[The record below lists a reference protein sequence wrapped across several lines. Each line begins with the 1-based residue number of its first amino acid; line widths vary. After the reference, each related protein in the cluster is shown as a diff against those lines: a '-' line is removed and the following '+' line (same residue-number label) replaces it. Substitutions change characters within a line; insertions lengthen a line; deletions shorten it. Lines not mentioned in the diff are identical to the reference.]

1 MNRQRHMNRSK
12 NFVGRI
18 GAPFIA
24 SPGDKASGQ
33 SGQKIGQ
40 KFRSKIPFDSNYRRV
55 RPPSFQ
61 SYDAAEDRRNG
72 KCAVRGITRGYID
85 ERAEQQIHASPSVR
99 S

>member
-1 MNRQRHMNRSK
+1 VNRQRHMKRSK

-18 GAPFIA
+18 GDPFIA
-24 SPGDKASGQ
+24 SSGDKESGQ
-33 SGQKIGQ
+33 SGQKIGE
-40 KFRSKIPFDSNYRRV
+40 KFRSKIPFASNYRRV
-55 RPPSFQ
+55 RPPSHQ

-72 KCAVRGITRGYID
+72 KCAVRGITRDYID

>member
-1 MNRQRHMNRSK
+1 VNRQRHMNRSK

-24 SPGDKASGQ
+24 SPGDKVSGQ

-55 RPPSFQ
+55 RPPSIQ

-85 ERAEQQIHASPSVR
+85 ERAEQQIHASPSVC

>member
-1 MNRQRHMNRSK
+1 MKRSK

-18 GAPFIA
+18 GDPFIA
-24 SPGDKASGQ
+24 SLGNKASGQ
-33 SGQKIGQ
+33 SGHKIGQ
-40 KFRSKIPFDSNYRRV
+40 KFRSKILFASNYRKV
-55 RPPSFQ
+55 RPPLHQ

-72 KCAVRGITRGYID
+72 KCAVRGITRDYID